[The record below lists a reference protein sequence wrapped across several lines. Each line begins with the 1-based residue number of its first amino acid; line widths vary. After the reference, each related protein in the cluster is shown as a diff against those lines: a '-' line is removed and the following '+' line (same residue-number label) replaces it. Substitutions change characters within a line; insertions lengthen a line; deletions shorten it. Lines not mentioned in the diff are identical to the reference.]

1 MTQDF
6 IKIIFD
12 KFLEAGGIWG
22 IAVIILCYVIF
33 NMYKLHRYDRND
45 WLERLFKQEEKRTE
59 TDLKYVEVLGQLKIL
74 VDKLINGRSK

>member
-1 MTQDF
+1 MTQEF
-6 IKIIFD
+6 FRIIFN